1 MFQSKRYLLF
11 SDSQKLDRATT
22 VERDMKLMP
31 SLSNAEAEEAKT
43 RFQTLEAWRSKS
55 EQDKR

>member
-1 MFQSKRYLLF
+1 
-11 SDSQKLDRATT
+11 
-22 VERDMKLMP
+22 MKLMP
-31 SLSNAEAEEAKT
+31 GLSNAEAEEAKT